1 MNSRRVESTREL
13 IEMKRKVLI
22 VVENEPVPFDRR
34 VWLEACALREN
45 GYDVTVL
52 CPRRHDFPRGHE
64 MIDGIRVYRH
74 PMTEAGSGLLGYTR
88 EYGCALFWEI
98 LYSWWIYL
106 RHGFSVIQGCNPP
119 DLIFLVALTFRLFG
133 VKYIFDVHDVS
144 PELYFGKYGKKGV
157 VYKLQLWLEK
167 LSFRSSDVVICTNGS
182 YRKLAIR
189 RGGADPASTFIV
201 RNGPDLRSFK
211 SVPANPALK
220 FGKPYLV
227 GYVGVMGS
235 QDGLDIL
242 LEVARYIKGL
252 GRRDVHFT
260 CIGGGSCLNQ
270 LREMVREKDLED
282 MVTFTGRIP
291 DAPMIEILS
300 TADVCVNPDRPCEMN
315 SMSTMVKIMEYM
327 ALGKPI
333 VQFDM
338 KEGRFSAAGA
348 SLYAD
353 NENQV
358 ADFAAKILW
367 LLANPAE
374 RRRMG
379 ELGRRRVEKELAWQ
393 YSVEH
398 LMAAYE
404 KASTK
409 HGPLLPQPRA
419 SIDESSGDAEHAA
432 APSAGK

>member
-1 MNSRRVESTREL
+1 
-13 IEMKRKVLI
+13 MKRKILI

-34 VWLEACALREN
+34 VWLQACALREN

-52 CPRRHDFPRGHE
+52 CPRRRDFPGGHE
-64 MIDGIRVYRH
+64 VIDGIRVYRH
-74 PMTEAGSGLLGYTR
+74 PMTEAGSGLLGYAT
-88 EYGCALFWEI
+88 EYGCALFWEL

-106 RHGFSVIQGCNPP
+106 QHGFLVIQGCNPP

-133 VKYIFDVHDVS
+133 VKYIFDLHDVS
-144 PELYFGKYGKKGV
+144 PELYFGKYGKKGI

-167 LSFRSSDVVICTNGS
+167 LSFRWSDVVICTNGS
-182 YRKLAIR
+182 YRKVAIT
-189 RGGADPASTFIV
+189 RGGADPANTFIV
-201 RNGPDLRSFK
+201 RNGPDLSSFK

-220 FGKPYLV
+220 FGKPFLV
-227 GYVGVMGS
+227 GYVGVMGP

-242 LEVARYIKGL
+242 LDVARYVKDV

-260 CIGGGSCLNQ
+260 CIGGGSCLDQ
-270 LREMVREKDLED
+270 LRQMAREKDLED
-282 MVTFTGRIP
+282 IVNFTGRIP
-291 DAPMIEILS
+291 DEPMIEILS

-353 NENQV
+353 NENQI

-374 RRRMG
+374 RHRMG
-379 ELGRRRVEKELAWQ
+379 EMGRRRVEKELAWR

-398 LMAAYE
+398 LLAAYE
-404 KASTK
+404 RAFNKRGASRA
-409 HGPLLPQPRA
+409 QPDT
-419 SIDESSGDAEHAA
+419 SFDESRGDAEHAA
-432 APSAGK
+432 AQRARQ